1 MDLSLYCAEDSASW
15 DTDAGVDSGDD
26 WCPALDLQ
34 ALLSAETEQMPNYD
48 YLFPFHPHS
57 LHSTVRQDC
66 INWILKVTEFYD
78 FRPVTAYLSVIY
90 LDRFLSANS
99 LPQAGHGGWPMQ
111 LLSVACLSIAAKME
125 ETDVPLL
132 LDLQILE
139 PKFVFEPK
147 AIGRMELALM
157 AALRWRMRSI
167 TPFDFLP
174 HFAAIV
180 LPCIVSSS
188 PALFSR
194 AGDLIVSTRRGKQ
207 SKVVDFLKFR
217 PSAIAAAAVLC
228 VAEELSGYS
237 SGDDRDCLG
246 CFSAWD
252 VLGTCCQL
260 MNQYLIDT
268 CPAARSKPSV
278 DVPTPRSPV
287 GVLDA
292 AACGSCDSQRSSSDA
307 VMNGEVRP
315 PKRRRYLGTP
325 CTE

>member
-1 MDLSLYCAEDSASW
+1 
-15 DTDAGVDSGDD
+15 
-26 WCPALDLQ
+26 
-34 ALLSAETEQMPNYD
+34 MPNYD
-48 YLFPFHPHS
+48 YLFPFHPRS

-66 INWILKVTEFYD
+66 INWILKAVTDFYH
-78 FRPVTAYLSVIY
+78 FRPATAYLSVIY
-90 LDRFLSANS
+90 LDRFLSASS
-99 LPQAGHGGWPMQ
+99 LPVTIKMQAVQKQAGHGGWPMQ

-147 AIGRMELALM
+147 TIARMELALM

-180 LPCIVSSS
+180 SPCIVSSS

-194 AGDLIVSTRRGKQ
+194 AGDLIVSTRR
-207 SKVVDFLKFR
+207 VVDFLKFR

-228 VAEELSGYS
+228 VAEELFGYS
-237 SGDDRDCLG
+237 SGDDSDCLG
-246 CFSAWD
+246 CFSAWVSKVFLRQD

-260 MNQYLIDT
+260 MNQYMIDT
-268 CPAARSKPSV
+268 CPAARSKPSCYV
-278 DVPTPRSPV
+278 RRPRSPV

-292 AACGSCDSQRSSSDA
+292 AACGSCDSQKSSGDA
-307 VMNGEVRP
+307 VITAMAGHRNGREFSAPRVQS
-315 PKRRRYLGTP
+315 KQT
-325 CTE
+325 